1 MDTLLQS
8 QVFFFISSVGFITL
22 WIMVGIF
29 LFYLIR
35 ATNTF
40 SRILEQVEKDVD
52 SMGDTTKEMLE
63 DMRDSAIFNF
73 MFGKKRRKIKR
84 KNSSTSSL

>member
-8 QVFFFISSVGFITL
+8 QVFFFISSIGFVVL
-22 WIMVGIF
+22 WIFVAIL

-40 SRILEQVEKDVD
+40 SKIIDKVEKDVD
-52 SMGDTTKEMLE
+52 SIGDTTKEMLE
-63 DMRDSAIFNF
+63 EVRDSTVFNF
-73 MFGKKRRKIKR
+73 LFRKKKKRRKEIK
-84 KNSSTSSL
+84 NNNT

>member
-8 QVFFFISSVGFITL
+8 QVFFFISSVGFVVL
-22 WIMVGIF
+22 WILAAIF

-40 SRILEQVEKDVD
+40 SKIIDKVEKDVD
-52 SMGDTTKEMLE
+52 SIGDTTKEMLE
-63 DMRDSAIFNF
+63 EVRDSTVFNF
-73 MFGKKRRKIKR
+73 LFRKKKKRRKD
-84 KNSSTSSL
+84 